1 MVDLRMDGVTVSGA
15 IRFENVTLEV
25 YNKLI
30 ALLDGINREG
40 DARTELT
47 VTPPQNPPEE
57 PKKARSA
64 RELRAVQFGKK
75 LREIREKHELTRKE
89 LSSLI
94 GYAAVTIGTWE
105 IGASVPSNLAVD
117 ALRKVFTEESEELNY
132 LLPTERK

>member
-1 MVDLRMDGVTVSGA
+1 MADLRMDGVTVSGA

-40 DARTELT
+40 DARTEPT
-47 VTPPQNPPEE
+47 VPPQNPPEE
-57 PKKARSA
+57 PKKARST
-64 RELRAVQFGKK
+64 RELRAVQFGAK

-94 GYAAVTIGTWE
+94 GYAAVTIRTWE

>member
-1 MVDLRMDGVTVSGA
+1 MADLRMDGVTVSGA

-30 ALLDGINREG
+30 SLLYGLNGEG
-40 DARTELT
+40 DARTEPT
-47 VTPPQNPPEE
+47 VPPQNPPEE
-57 PKKARSA
+57 LKKTRSA
-64 RELRAVQFGKK
+64 RELRAVQFGAK
-75 LREIREKHELTRKE
+75 LREIREKHKLTRKE

-105 IGASVPSNLAVD
+105 TGASIPSNLAVD